1 MQKVIIMAAAVVVA
15 ALGAASAEMSAGSNS
30 PATQAY
36 MQAMQ
41 TMDDTMKAMKPTGDP
56 DKDFVMMMKPH
67 HQAAV
72 DMAQAYLKHGKDPLL
87 TRMAKAIIASQD
99 REIQEMTAWQAK
111 HGM

>member
-1 MQKVIIMAAAVVVA
+1 MNKMTIVATAVVA
-15 ALGAASAEMSAGSNS
+15 AAPGVARAETSAGANS

-36 MQAMQ
+36 MRAMQ
-41 TMDDTMKAMKPTGDP
+41 TMDDTMKAMPPTGDP

-87 TRMAKAIIASQD
+87 TRMAKTIVASQD